1 MDDTRIKLDCRKKQ
15 LTAAQRIGAFTLVEL
30 LVVIAI
36 IGVLVA
42 LLLPAVQAA
51 REAARRSQ
59 CTSNMKQVGIGMLN
73 YENTLKKLPEGA
85 TGCTGGGWAGLSPFL
100 QMLPY
105 LEQGMAESRYDYSIR
120 PYNGVNLEIIGYQF
134 PIYICPS
141 DDAAGRG
148 LATGVVN
155 GVATQRARS
164 NYAVSFGT
172 STWLPSG
179 NITFVQV
186 TQCSSRAGKDL
197 ETDGAFRMEASRKF
211 KDFTDGTSNTTLGSE
226 LLAGTID
233 DSNATPSDH
242 RGLWAFGYMGMAV
255 YSHLNTPNTSVGDWM
270 DNRYCSNEPPLRPCD
285 PSADP
290 NTYEKQNVA
299 ARSAHAGGG
308 VNVLFGDGHV
318 SFYSNDVSLAL
329 WRAIATIAAED
340 VVPAQ

>member
-1 MDDTRIKLDCRKKQ
+1 MDDAPDTFDIQMRRRMAVRRCR
-15 LTAAQRIGAFTLVEL
+15 AFTLVEL

-59 CTSNMKQVGIGMLN
+59 CTSNMKQVGVAMLN
-73 YENTLKKLPEGA
+73 YENTFKKLPEGA
-85 TGCTGGGWAGLSPFL
+85 TGCVKGGWTGLSPFL
-100 QMLPY
+100 QILPY

-120 PYNGVNLEIIGYQF
+120 PYDGINVQIVGYQF

-141 DDAAGRG
+141 DDAAGRA
-148 LATGVVN
+148 LITGP
-155 GVATQRARS
+155 TSQRGRS
-164 NYAVSFGT
+164 NYAASFGT

-186 TQCSSRAGKDL
+186 TQCGSRAGKDL
-197 ETDGAFRMEASRKF
+197 DTNGAFRMEASRRF
-211 KDFTDGTSNTTLGSE
+211 KDFIDGTSNSTLASE
-226 LLAGTID
+226 LLAGKID

-242 RGLWAFGYMGMAV
+242 RGLWAFGYMGMAA

-270 DNRYCSNEPPLRPCD
+270 DYRYCSNEPPLRPCD

-299 ARSAHAGGG
+299 ARSSHAGGG

-318 SFYSNDVSLAL
+318 SFYSNDVNLVI

-340 VVPAQ
+340 VIPAE